1 MLLFREYHRPD
12 VTLRGHEYDLRIT
25 FTPCSWLRVL
35 NAFGL
40 SDLTYLIVY
49 LGLDV
54 LLIFITIILWGFFR
68 VSARQAS
75 PPRLHFWEW
84 LRTFELNPLRGFVI
98 VAAPVLLGCTF
109 IRLVMGDMNPF
120 SGINGDMRYVGL
132 VTEEMLSVWRDG
144 RIGICI
150 LALGFCLMKDG
161 SALLCPRKDM
171 PGSIWKPGYWQRRH
185 VMYTSIYL
193 FVILL
198 LALEFS
204 FSTLFKLYPLAFM
217 LAFKVVWMQ
226 METWLLQTLTE
237 KLVALPFECALQTV
251 QYVMT
256 LGADG
261 FLVFIQANL
270 VEAGITIIKR
280 VTLDP
285 IRLRLLRLL
294 RFRIS
299 VQLAQRAGQPVPVMT
314 PELEAIGVMT
324 DMLSLM
330 YRYSVDTL
338 GSVISPI
345 TIAILYLFREEFE
358 V

>member
-1 MLLFREYHRPD
+1 
-12 VTLRGHEYDLRIT
+12 
-25 FTPCSWLRVL
+25 
-35 NAFGL
+35 
-40 SDLTYLIVY
+40 
-49 LGLDV
+49 
-54 LLIFITIILWGFFR
+54 
-68 VSARQAS
+68 
-75 PPRLHFWEW
+75 
-84 LRTFELNPLRGFVI
+84 
-98 VAAPVLLGCTF
+98 
-109 IRLVMGDMNPF
+109 
-120 SGINGDMRYVGL
+120 
-132 VTEEMLSVWRDG
+132 
-144 RIGICI
+144 
-150 LALGFCLMKDG
+150 
-161 SALLCPRKDM
+161 
-171 PGSIWKPGYWQRRH
+171 
-185 VMYTSIYL
+185 MYTSIYL